1 MLQGWLPHGDGSRFG
16 ITASDMA
23 VIPMVDL
30 SAGCLRSAIE
40 AAHSDAHLVELSQA
54 IWQGHAAGLLDDDG
68 AQVLS
73 EFVHARRTALR
84 GPQAAQGRMP
94 GRPSIFPRKRPQRS
108 PDRAKSLERRR
119 TLAASGPLPP
129 ALAAR
134 FTTGELAVLKV
145 IADEVRA
152 RGVCELHVDAIAAR
166 AGVSAS
172 TARNARR
179 TAERHGYLSVEE
191 RRRQGQRNDTNRIT
205 ITDPSWQA
213 WIKKGQRSEGGGFKT
228 LKPTD
233 KQIHNTQKRRA
244 QTHLQKGFRPQ
255 RMALTDAARARSSM
269 GER

>member
-1 MLQGWLPHGDGSRFG
+1 
-16 ITASDMA
+16 MA
-23 VIPMVDL
+23 VIPMLDL
-30 SAGCLRSAIE
+30 SAGTLRAAIE
-40 AAHSDAHLVELSQA
+40 STRSDARLVELSRA
-54 IWQGHAAGLLDDDG
+54 IWQGHAAGALDDNA

-73 EFVHARRTALR
+73 ELLHAQRGALR
-84 GPQAAQGRMP
+84 GSQAASGRITRR
-94 GRPSIFPRKRPQRS
+94 GSIFPPKRPQRS

-134 FTTGELAVLKV
+134 FTTGELSVLKV

-152 RGVCELHVDAIAAR
+152 RGMCELHVDAIAAR

-172 TARNARR
+172 TTRNARR
-179 TAERHGYLSVEE
+179 TAERLGYLSVEE

-205 ITDPSWQA
+205 IVDPSWQA

-233 KQIHNTQKRRA
+233 KKIHNTQTRGA
-244 QTHLQKGFRPQ
+244 QTHPQKGFRPQ
-255 RMALTDAARARSSM
+255 RMAPNAPLGARTYANRS
-269 GER
+269 